1 MESTTLFL
9 PLSNQTGKLY
19 MSFIQE
25 VLTYGNEIVQH
36 ALDAMNGYEGNYQQA
51 LLLLLLMPKATNN
64 KLNKEMTDKFF
75 DEFPALKSIPPAK
88 KVVEFI
94 LEDNFKDEIYNDTS
108 DMSKWTKLTQLK
120 QNMLD
125 YYTHNV
131 CESNQGGQFHE
142 FHTKFYQMSL
152 QLKRLRLVIQ
162 PEFHVIKNVQ
172 HVSKIPYLSV
182 RGFWLDDNDKKVKV
196 FTKSL
201 GREDS
206 FLDGKN
212 DSEMLK
218 DAAIQIQNLAYS
230 KYHELY
236 S

>member
-1 MESTTLFL
+1 
-9 PLSNQTGKLY
+9 

-36 ALDAMNGYEGNYQQA
+36 ALDAMNGCEGNYQQA
-51 LLLLLLMPKATNN
+51 LLLLLLIPKVPSN

-75 DEFPALKSIPPAK
+75 EEYPDLKSIQPAQS
-88 KVVEFI
+88 VIEFI
-94 LEDNFKDEIYNDTS
+94 LEDNFKDEIYNDSS
-108 DMSKWTKLTQLK
+108 DMSKWIKLTQLK

-131 CESNQGGQFHE
+131 CESNQGGRFHE

-162 PEFHVIKNVQ
+162 PEFHVIKNV
-172 HVSKIPYLSV
+172 HPVSKIPYLSV
-182 RGFWLDDNDKKVKV
+182 RGFWLDDNDKKVKI

-206 FLDGKN
+206 YVDGKN
-212 DSEMLK
+212 DSEMLR
-218 DAAIQIQNLAYS
+218 DAAKQIQELSFA
-230 KYHELY
+230 KYQEVY
-236 S
+236 V

>member
-1 MESTTLFL
+1 MESTTMFVH
-9 PLSNQTGKLY
+9 LSNQTGKLY

-36 ALDAMNGYEGNYQQA
+36 ALDAMNGCGSMNQEA
-51 LLLLLLMPKATNN
+51 LLLLIFTKTNN

-75 DEFPALKSIPPAK
+75 EEYPKLKSVAPAQS
-88 KVVEFI
+88 VIEFI
-94 LEDNFKDEIYNDTS
+94 CEDNFKDSVYENNSNMTLWFS
-108 DMSKWTKLTQLK
+108 LASLK
-120 QNMLD
+120 QSMLE

-131 CESNQGGQFHE
+131 CESNQGVQFHE

-162 PEFHVIKNVQ
+162 PEFHVIKNV
-172 HVSKIPYLSV
+172 HPVSKIPYLSV
-182 RGFWLDDNDKKVKV
+182 RGFWLDDNDKKVKL

-206 FLDGKN
+206 FVDGKN
-212 DSEMLK
+212 DIEMMK
-218 DAAIQIQNLAYS
+218 EAANQIQQISYL
-230 KYHELY
+230 KYKEEY
-236 S
+236 K